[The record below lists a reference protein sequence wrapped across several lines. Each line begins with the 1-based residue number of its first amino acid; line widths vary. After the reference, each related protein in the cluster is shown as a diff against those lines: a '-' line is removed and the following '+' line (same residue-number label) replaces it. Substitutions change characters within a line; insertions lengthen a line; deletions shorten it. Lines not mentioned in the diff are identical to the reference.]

1 MPVIIFYNIKGY
13 DFPNLFDMVHAI
25 SNLCVL
31 VAFINLKTLTYSY
44 GDVFLEV
51 YSYADN
57 LNGKNYRYVIMI

>member
-1 MPVIIFYNIKGY
+1 M
-13 DFPNLFDMVHAI
+13 
-25 SNLCVL
+25 